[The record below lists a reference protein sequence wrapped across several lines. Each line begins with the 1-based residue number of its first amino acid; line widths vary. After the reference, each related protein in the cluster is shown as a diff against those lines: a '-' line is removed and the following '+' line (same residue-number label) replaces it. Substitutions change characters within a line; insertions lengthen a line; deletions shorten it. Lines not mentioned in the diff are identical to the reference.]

1 MTRIEW
7 MRGLDEALRRKIIAR
22 IVDGNKNVDFIDQ
35 WMQSDVDIKED
46 GIAGAF
52 TFSTTREGLT
62 YWERINAN
70 IK

>member
-7 MRGLDEALRRKIIAR
+7 MRGIDEALRRKIIAR
-22 IVDGNKNVDFIDQ
+22 IVDGNDNVDFIDQ
-35 WMQSDVDIKED
+35 WLQSDVDIKED

>member
-1 MTRIEW
+1 MTRIQW
-7 MRGLDEALRRKIIAR
+7 IRSLDRELSEKIIAR
-22 IVDGNKNVDFIDQ
+22 IIDGNDNIDFIDQ

>member
-1 MTRIEW
+1 MTRIQW
-7 MRGLDEALRRKIIAR
+7 MRGLDRELREKIIAR
-22 IVDGNKNVDFIDQ
+22 IVDGNNNVDFIDQ

>member
-1 MTRIEW
+1 MTRIQW
-7 MRGLDEALRRKIIAR
+7 MRGLDRELREKIIAR
-22 IVDGNKNVDFIDQ
+22 IVDGNENIDFIDQ

>member
-1 MTRIEW
+1 MTRIQW
-7 MRGLDEALRRKIIAR
+7 MRGLNRELREKIIAR
-22 IVDGNKNVDFIDQ
+22 IVDGNDNVDFIDQ

-62 YWERINAN
+62 YWNRINAN

>member
-1 MTRIEW
+1 MTRIQW
-7 MRGLDEALRRKIIAR
+7 MRGLDRELREKIIAR
-22 IVDGNKNVDFIDQ
+22 IVDGNENIDFIDQ

-62 YWERINAN
+62 YWNRINAN

>member
-22 IVDGNKNVDFIDQ
+22 IVDGNANVDFIDQ
-35 WMQSDVDIKED
+35 WLQSDVDIKED
-46 GIAGAF
+46 GITGAF

>member
-1 MTRIEW
+1 MTRIQW
-7 MRGLDEALRRKIIAR
+7 MRGLDRELREKIIAR
-22 IVDGNKNVDFIDQ
+22 IIDGNDNVDFIDQ
-35 WMQSDVDIKED
+35 WMQSDVDIKEN

-62 YWERINAN
+62 YWNRINAN

>member
-1 MTRIEW
+1 MTRKEW
-7 MRGLDEALRRKIIAR
+7 MLSIDSDLRHKIIAR
-22 IVDGNKNVDFIDQ
+22 IVDGNDNVDFIDQ

>member
-1 MTRIEW
+1 MTRIQW
-7 MRGLDEALRRKIIAR
+7 MRGLDRELREKIIAR
-22 IVDGNKNVDFIDQ
+22 IVDGNDNVDFIDQ